1 MDGRTDGR
9 TQTEFQADIL
19 MFDLCGTQSPQIS
32 SHKNWYWPWHWLP
45 PGTPNCKWVNERMF
59 PQPWKQKEFYAII
72 QNLFERHL
80 RQPKRIYS
88 QFDSA
93 PHSLPHTPRQNLLSG
108 AADLQTK
115 VTLSDNQ
122 ITIRWGK
129 IRINWFA
136 QERHYQIARVWYI
149 YGCMQSVW
157 HTGIRYFLLNCVTLS
172 YHWRVVVFWDS
183 SAAVWYI
190 WHSMI
195 SWPSVPDRNHL
206 MCNVEDGMLKRCNS
220 SVDFVTKEWSMWQQ
234 W

>member
-1 MDGRTDGR
+1 MTTKRAFFKELGSSRYMSGAFGQINRKSCNAMIRTDGR

-19 MFDLCGTQSPQIS
+19 MFDLCGTQSPQIN

-88 QFDSA
+88 QFDFA

-108 AADLQTK
+108 VADLQTK

-122 ITIRWGK
+122 ITIRWFGQL
-129 IRINWFA
+129 I
-136 QERHYQIARVWYI
+136 
-149 YGCMQSVW
+149 C
-157 HTGIRYFLLNCVTLS
+157 TGETLS
-172 YHWRVVVFWDS
+172 DCSCVIYLWLHAKCLTHWHQIFSFEPCDIIWSLVCGFFWDCS
-183 SAAVWYI
+183 LQCDIFGTRW
-190 WHSMI
+190 
-195 SWPSVPDRNHL
+195 
-206 MCNVEDGMLKRCNS
+206 
-220 SVDFVTKEWSMWQQ
+220 
-234 W
+234 